1 MLDIGREEP
10 RLLLEVK
17 NLTVAYD
24 TAVVLDE
31 VSVGVHQGELLCI
44 VGPNGAGKTTL
55 MRTICGLMTWERE
68 MKRGMRKE
76 VSNIIIKG
84 DIVFDG
90 EPINSIPAHQRA
102 EKGLILCP
110 EGGRPFRELT
120 VFDNLITGAFLTK
133 EKEKVKQSLEE
144 VYRLFPRLEER
155 KKQVSG
161 TLSGGE
167 RTMLAVGRALM
178 SEPRLLLIDEPSM
191 GLAPLVK
198 EEVFK
203 RIKDVYQTG
212 VTMILVE
219 QDVGLALTLARRNY
233 VLSQGKVVF
242 EGTSETLQNDE
253 QIRKTYLGL

>member
-1 MLDIGREEP
+1 M
-10 RLLLEVK
+10 LLEVN

-31 VSVGVHQGELLCI
+31 VSVGVRKGELLSI

-76 VSNIIIKG
+76 VSNIIIEG
-84 DIVFDG
+84 DILFDG
-90 EPINSIPAHQRA
+90 EPINQVPAHKRA

-120 VFDNLITGAFLTK
+120 VLENLVSGAFLTK
-133 EKEKVKQSLEE
+133 EKEKVRQRLEG
-144 VYRLFPRLEER
+144 VYKLFPRLEER

-178 SEPRLLLIDEPSM
+178 SEPKLLLIDEPSL

-219 QDVGLALTLARRNY
+219 QDVGLALALARRNY

-253 QIRKTYLGL
+253 RIRKTYLGL